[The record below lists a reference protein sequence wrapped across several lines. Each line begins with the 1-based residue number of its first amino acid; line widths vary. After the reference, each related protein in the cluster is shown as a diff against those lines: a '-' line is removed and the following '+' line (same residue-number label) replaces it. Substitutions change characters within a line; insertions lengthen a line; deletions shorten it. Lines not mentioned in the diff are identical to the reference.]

1 MSCCKW
7 SSWHSVLLQSYLRFI
22 SVCSAPLMCTQV
34 GGRELSVEDF
44 TQSPKCPSLL
54 LPCTVLKRSELGFL
68 QLCFIKEL
76 PRDHWCC
83 AVSSRKQHEWGFQ
96 PVTLLVLRTLPPGC
110 SLRSQELGLME
121 MSVIR
126 GLAWMPMDICL
137 PLRIIVR
144 IKEIIWRRKWQPTP
158 VFLPG
163 ESHGQEEPGGLQSMR
178 SQRVEHDRALNT
190 VCPGCHNNGSQTG
203 WLKKQ
208 KTVFSQFWS
217 R

>member
-1 MSCCKW
+1 MSYCKW
-7 SSWHSVLLQSYLRFI
+7 SSWHFVLLQSYLRFI
-22 SVCSAPLMCTQV
+22 NVCSAPLMCTSV
-34 GGRELSVEDF
+34 GGIELSVEDF
-44 TQSPKCPSLL
+44 IPSPKCPSLF
-54 LPCTVLKRSELGFL
+54 LPCTMLKRSELGFL

-76 PRDHWCC
+76 LRNNWCC
-83 AVSSRKQHEWGFQ
+83 AVSSWKQHEWGFQ
-96 PVTLLVLRTLPPGC
+96 PVTLLVLPTLPPGH

-163 ESHGQEEPGGLQSMR
+163 ESHGQRSLAGYSLRGLKELN
-178 SQRVEHDRALNT
+178 VTEHTHKRDNRCVGVLRL
-190 VCPGCHNNGSQTG
+190 S
-203 WLKKQ
+203 
-208 KTVFSQFWS
+208 
-217 R
+217 

>member
-1 MSCCKW
+1 MAKRAIITCKGCCKREPIFEQLIFKLFHLAMSCCKW

-22 SVCSAPLMCTQV
+22 NVCSAPLMCTQV

-44 TQSPKCPSLL
+44 IQSPKCPSLL

-76 PRDHWCC
+76 PRNHWCC

-96 PVTLLVLRTLPPGC
+96 PVTLLVLRTLPPGR

-144 IKEIIWRRKWQPTP
+144 IKEIIWRRCREQELTQQMPPP
-158 VFLPG
+158 VVTN
-163 ESHGQEEPGGLQSMR
+163 M
-178 SQRVEHDRALNT
+178 V
-190 VCPGCHNNGSQTG
+190 
-203 WLKKQ
+203 Q
-208 KTVFSQFWS
+208 K
-217 R
+217 

>member
-22 SVCSAPLMCTQV
+22 NVCSAPLMCTQV

-44 TQSPKCPSLL
+44 IQSPKCPSLL

-76 PRDHWCC
+76 PRNHWCC

-96 PVTLLVLRTLPPGC
+96 PVTLLVLRTLPPGR

-144 IKEIIWRRKWQPTP
+144 IKEIIWRRTWQPTP

-163 ESHGQEEPGGLQSMR
+163 ESHGQR
-178 SQRVEHDRALNT
+178 SLAGCRLRGRKELNMTEHWT
-190 VCPGCHNNGSQTG
+190 VCPDCHNNVSQTG
-203 WLKKQ
+203 WLRKQ